1 MGNELLTILKFLRSR
16 LRTIAI
22 LMEKSIGAQ
31 ELSSKTSNQIL
42 KMPKKLLLNQK
53 ERRISMS
60 QNLIHWSN
68 NQADASD
75 KSKPTR
81 RRRSKEVAVT
91 VMTKLKKRS
100 KKLKRKQ
107 IRMFLVMKKKK
118 RRRNGVTV
126 AINKHL

>member
-1 MGNELLTILKFLRSR
+1 MGNELLTILKFLLSR
-16 LRTIAI
+16 LKTTAI
-22 LMEKSIGAQ
+22 LMGRSIGAQ
-31 ELSSKTSNQIL
+31 EPSSKTSNQTFRML
-42 KMPKKLLLNQK
+42 KKLLLNQK
-53 ERRISMS
+53 ERRISML

-68 NQADASD
+68 NQADASE
-75 KSKPTR
+75 KSKSTR
-81 RRRSKEVAVT
+81 RRRSKEVEVT
-91 VMTKLKKRS
+91 VMMKLKKRS